1 MAEGIGSRSREY
13 TVGEEI
19 THAVSH
25 GLGLLIA
32 LAAVP
37 TLIAAT
43 REPGA
48 TAGLAGAIVF
58 AVTLV
63 LVYLASTLYHAIPPG
78 RAKRVFR
85 VIDHAAIFLLI
96 AGTYTPFTLGVL
108 RGPWGWTLFALVW
121 ALCIAGV
128 VLKLAGAGVHRPR
141 LSIVLYLTAGWL
153 VVIAAKPMLTLVPA
167 WGIAWLLAGG
177 VAYTGGILF
186 YRAKHTPYAHLAWH
200 VCVMAGTACH
210 FVAVARYSA

>member
-1 MAEGIGSRSREY
+1 MADALASKDPEY
-13 TVGEEI
+13 STGEEI
-19 THAVSH
+19 SHAVSH

-37 TLIAAT
+37 YLMAAT
-43 REPGA
+43 TEPEA
-48 TAGLAGAIVF
+48 TVGVVGAIVF

-63 LVYLASTLYHAIPPG
+63 LVYLTSTLYHALPRG
-78 RAKRVFR
+78 RAKRTLR

-108 RGPWGWTLFALVW
+108 SGPWGWTLFALVW
-121 ALCIAGV
+121 AVCIGGV

-141 LSIVLYLTAGWL
+141 LSIFLYLTAGWAI
-153 VVIAAKPMLTLVPA
+153 VIAAKPMISMMPA
-167 WGIAWLLAGG
+167 WGLGWLLAGG

-186 YRAKHTPYAHLAWH
+186 YRAKQMPYAHLAWH